1 MKQQAADARQ
11 ISSGDRTLF
20 PLIVMGGSETGFDA
34 GEQSGPLIRDFAV
47 IRHCVSGSGE
57 LQIGARRFS
66 IAPGRTYAILAGDV
80 ATERV
85 DSACPLRFLYV
96 WIAGYQVSHLLGGLG
111 VAPDSPFFPW
121 EDNPAVCAYLEE
133 LIGQLSESAGG
144 LSPLKR
150 ASLAYALLDE
160 LERQALPAPA
170 QSGGEAEIQLQYIRS
185 ALYFME
191 CNLNRRLT
199 VTEIAAHVGLHRSY
213 FSGLFNQIVGMPPLK
228 YLIQLRLN
236 KACDLMRYPNA
247 TPLNV
252 ANSLG
257 LDPSALFRYFKRNFG
272 MTPSQYQRSTLD
284 AARRADEP
292 KIQ

>member
-1 MKQQAADARQ
+1 
-11 ISSGDRTLF
+11 
-20 PLIVMGGSETGFDA
+20 
-34 GEQSGPLIRDFAV
+34 
-47 IRHCVSGSGE
+47 
-57 LQIGARRFS
+57 
-66 IAPGRTYAILAGDV
+66 
-80 ATERV
+80 
-85 DSACPLRFLYV
+85 
-96 WIAGYQVSHLLGGLG
+96 
-111 VAPDSPFFPW
+111 
-121 EDNPAVCAYLEE
+121 
-133 LIGQLSESAGG
+133 
-144 LSPLKR
+144 
-150 ASLAYALLDE
+150 
-160 LERQALPAPA
+160 
-170 QSGGEAEIQLQYIRS
+170 
-185 ALYFME
+185 ME

-292 KIQ
+292 KIQVACRALPPGIDGLPSPAKAPLCQALSLIAFPCLLFAKLKRPQTAGLQFGGAFQT